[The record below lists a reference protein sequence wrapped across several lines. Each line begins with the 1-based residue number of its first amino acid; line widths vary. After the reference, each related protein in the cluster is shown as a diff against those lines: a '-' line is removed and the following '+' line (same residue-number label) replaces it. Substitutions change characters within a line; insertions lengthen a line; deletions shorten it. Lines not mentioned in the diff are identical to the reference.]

1 METDVRV
8 LVTGANGFLGRN
20 LCVALGRQTGVTLTG
35 IDLDS
40 PPDDLARALVSA
52 DVVFHLAGVNRP
64 ERPGDFETGNAG
76 FTGELCDR
84 LTAHGRR
91 PVFVLASSIQA
102 DLDNP
107 YGRSKRAAEEAVRR
121 FSDATG
127 APVVIHRLKNL
138 FGKWCR
144 PNYNSVTATFCH
156 NIARD
161 LPIQISDPAN
171 VVDLTHVDDVVAAF
185 LGELATVADRPGGVR
200 YADPLPSY
208 RRTLGELATLIRS
221 FRDQRTTLRLPDFSD
236 PFVLALYGTY
246 LSYLEPGDFAYDL
259 EQRTDPRGSLAEFVK
274 QGAFGQVFVSRTKPG
289 ITRGNHYHDT
299 KCEKFL
305 VVEGHAIIR
314 FRHMMTGELVEYPV
328 SGEQF
333 RVVDIPPGY
342 THSIENVGTT
352 VLVTL
357 FWSDQI
363 LDQDRPDTYFRPVL
377 TDPEA
382 S

>member
-1 METDVRV
+1 VAGVRV
-8 LVTGANGFLGRN
+8 LVTGAHGFLGRN
-20 LCVALGRQTGVTLTG
+20 LCVGLERQTGVEVTAY
-35 IDLDS
+35 DLDS
-40 PPDDLARALVSA
+40 PAGDLERALASV
-52 DVVFHLAGVNRP
+52 DVIFHLAGVNRP
-64 ERPGDFETGNAG
+64 DRVEDFHAGNAG
-76 FTGELCDR
+76 FTRDICTR
-84 LTAHGRR
+84 LAALGRR
-91 PVFVLASSIQA
+91 PTLVLSSSIQA
-102 DLDNP
+102 ELDNP
-107 YGRSKRAAEEAVRR
+107 YGRSKRAAEEETARYR
-121 FSDATG
+121 ETTG
-127 APVVIHRLKNL
+127 AAVAIYRLKNL

-156 NIARD
+156 NIARG
-161 LPIQISDPAN
+161 LPIQISDPTN

-185 LGELATVADRPGGVR
+185 LREAKPVDGHAGGVR

-208 RRTLGELATLIRS
+208 RRTLGELEALIRS

-259 EQRTDPRGSLAEFVK
+259 EQRTDPRGALAEFVK

-305 VVEGHAIIR
+305 VVEGDAIIR
-314 FRHMMTGELVEYPV
+314 FRHLITGDLIEYSV

-342 THSIENVGTT
+342 THSIENVGTR

-363 LDQDRPDTYFRPVL
+363 LDQERPDTHFRLVL
-377 TDPEA
+377 PENEA
-382 S
+382 T